1 MTDLGFFQPAEPDD
15 VEMEPEAQEQT
26 QEPELEII
34 LEKVEPE
41 QESNSE
47 ILKVLQKDI
56 TIENVGK
63 IYREIKTL
71 KHLQL
76 LEYQSYLDLILP
88 LLDGKKK
95 KTDELLYSI
104 CLMVNE
110 KYRQQLP
117 FTQIDKFPIFF
128 NQILELKPRNLKEKQ
143 TILQFLINVNSSLEI
158 PDIRS
163 EWMKLVSIS
172 IWKKLLPGRLELE
185 LKDEDRLKSWK
196 KMNTKHSN
204 AKNKA
209 QLDLYSSYLS
219 DLITDFLLMI
229 EENKENDL
237 YSYACRFLEFLVDL
251 LSQIFTRRYFNALF
265 HDHLVMPLVLSSE
278 FFKSLESEN
287 TAFHKLVEKLEF
299 YSFFQ
304 IDDLTGQPLNRYEM
318 IERQHEQMSRIQ
330 KTCFIHFKDDLQEFI
345 FASLGSL
352 EKSFKKHFENVHLQ
366 TLVQL
371 ASKLGIRTDSFT
383 NEQYEFEFILDSLA
397 FEFGKSISQ
406 LDLINAEPLYPN
418 EEFIFDDLT
427 VVPNHIFNNTDP
439 IAIPKL
445 GIQFLTLHDY
455 LLRNF
460 DLYKL
465 DSAYAVRQDLE
476 DVVLRLN
483 PKYNPDNSG
492 PHDRTIFTGWSR
504 MACPL
509 NQIQIDEA
517 GQPRL
522 TELVPSFVKA
532 DISYSLERY
541 NNSIRKEWDAIRPSD
556 TLFLVS
562 LQMLPSYNDV
572 EITGKEARLDGNSF
586 RKRFGIKYIRGCEV
600 YELIGDDG
608 DPVRDFASA
617 TQPEANGAAKVAS
630 HNRHIRVLFDTN
642 QYQMDLRETG
652 DLYDVYGSLNIIVR
666 RNAAQNNFKSVLE
679 TIRDLM
685 QSELV
690 VPDWLQDVVLGYGD
704 RNQAHYTKMD
714 EPTKTID
721 FGYTFL
727 DWKHLEESFPKNVLF
742 AQKEKKSPTL
752 LPPYILTFPDS
763 EFQEDDSVTDKKR
776 KSKNQ
781 NEGIIVR
788 SYRHKSLTEKP
799 KVNKLKFTPT
809 QVQAI
814 RSGCSTG
821 LTLIVGPPG
830 TGKTD
835 VAVQIIANIYKQHPN
850 THMLL
855 ITKSNQAL
863 NHLFAKITNS
873 NINPR
878 HLLRLGHG
886 HEDLN
891 STESWGKAGRL
902 KSFLELRL
910 SLLKQIETLATTL
923 LLPVAHAHTCENAGY
938 FFTTEIEPRWKKYT
952 DFLKHGEAELSAVV
966 GEFPFTDFI
975 KTIKPKVLEKCES
988 VEEAVDVANDYY
1000 AHIAS
1005 LFKEAEQVRPFE
1017 LLRTNKERANY
1028 LLVKEARIIAMTS
1041 THASLKRRELVRL
1054 GFKYDTVIVEEA
1066 GQMLEV
1072 ETFIPLLLQTHDTDL
1087 NRSPL
1092 SRIVLI
1098 GDHHQLPP
1106 IVQNQA
1112 CGKYANMEQ
1121 SLFKRLIR
1129 LGVPSINLDYQG
1141 RSRPSIADLYRW
1153 NYENLSDL
1161 PMDFPEMKKMN
1172 AGFAYEFQ
1180 AINVGDFNG
1189 QGESAPRPHFIQ
1201 NLGEAEYVVAVY
1213 QYMRMLGYPA
1223 EKIAILTTY
1232 NGQKELINDVLN
1244 KRCAWN
1250 PLFKTPTVS
1259 TVDQFQ
1265 GQQADY
1271 ILLSL
1276 VRTKHIGHLRD
1287 VRRLIVALSRARL
1300 GLYVFCRFKLFAECA
1315 ELAPAFDI
1323 LKTRP
1328 AQLQLTDE
1336 RFGEISRTEPESQ
1349 NAKQVGNVTEMGKIV
1364 AELSQKEIDSLKK
1377 KL

>member
-1 MTDLGFFQPAEPDD
+1 MTDLGFFQPAQPDD
-15 VEMEPEAQEQT
+15 VEMEPEVEEQI

-34 LEKVEPE
+34 LEKIEPE
-41 QESNSE
+41 QESNNNE
-47 ILKVLQKDI
+47 ILKLLQKE
-56 TIENVGK
+56 TTVENVGK
-63 IYREIKTL
+63 IYKEIKTL

-76 LEYQSYLDLILP
+76 LEYQSYLDSLLP
-88 LLDGKKK
+88 LLDGKKT
-95 KTDELLYSI
+95 TDELLYSI
-104 CLMVNE
+104 CLMFNE

-117 FTQIDKFPIFF
+117 FTHIERFSQIF
-128 NQILELKPRNLKEKQ
+128 NQVLELKPRNLKEKQ
-143 TILQFLINVNSSLEI
+143 IILEFLINVNTSLEI
-158 PDIRS
+158 PEIRS

-172 IWKKLLPGRLELE
+172 IWKNLLPEKLEIELE
-185 LKDEDRLKSWK
+185 DKDRQKSWK
-196 KMNTKHSN
+196 KMNTKYSN

-219 DLITDFLLMI
+219 NLLIDFLLML
-229 EENKENDL
+229 EENKEGNL
-237 YSYACRFLEFLVDL
+237 ASYANRFLEFLVDL
-251 LSQIFTRRYFNALF
+251 LSQIFTRRYFNVLF
-265 HDHLVMPLVLSSE
+265 HDHLVMPLILSSE
-278 FFKSLESEN
+278 YFKSQESDQ
-287 TAFHKLVEKLEF
+287 TSFHKLVERLEF
-299 YSFFQ
+299 YAFFQ

-318 IERQHEQMSRIQ
+318 IERQHEQMSKIQ
-330 KTCFIHFKDDLQEFI
+330 KTCFIHFKDDLQDFI

-352 EKSFKKHFENVHLQ
+352 EKSFKKHFENVPLD

-371 ASKLGIRTDSFT
+371 ASKLGIRTESFT
-383 NEQYEFEFILDSLA
+383 KEQYEFEFILDSLA
-397 FEFGKSISQ
+397 FEFGKTISQ
-406 LDLINAEPLYPN
+406 LEVINAEPLYPN
-418 EEFIFDDLT
+418 EELIFDDLT
-427 VVPNHIFNNTDP
+427 VVPNHVFNNTDP

-465 DSAYAVRQDLE
+465 ECAHAIRQDLE

-483 PKYNPDNSG
+483 PKYNPDHSG

-509 NQIQIDEA
+509 NQIQIDEV
-517 GQPRL
+517 GLPRL

-532 DISYSLERY
+532 DLTYSLERY
-541 NNSIRKEWDAIRPSD
+541 NHSVRKEWDAIRPSD

-562 LQMLPSYNDV
+562 LQMLPSYTDV
-572 EITGKEARLDGNSF
+572 EVTGKESRLSGAAF
-586 RKRFGIKYIRGCEV
+586 RKRFGINYIRGCEV
-600 YELIGDDG
+600 YELLGDDG
-608 DPVRDFASA
+608 DPVHDFAAA
-617 TQPEANGAAKVAS
+617 TQPEANGEARVNS

-642 QYQMDLRETG
+642 QYQLDLKEVG
-652 DLYDVYGSLNIIVR
+652 DPYEIYGSLNVIVR

-704 RNQAHYTKMD
+704 RNQAHYTKMIN
-714 EPTKTID
+714 PSKTID
-721 FGYTFL
+721 FGYTFV
-727 DWKHLEESFPKNVLF
+727 DWNHLEASFPTSVLI

-752 LPPYILTFPDS
+752 VPPYILTFPDS
-763 EFQEDDSVTDKKR
+763 DFNEEEETSSKKR
-776 KSKNQ
+776 KSKGGK
-781 NEGIIVR
+781 EGILVK
-788 SYRHKSLTEKP
+788 SYRSKSLVDKP

-809 QVQAI
+809 QVEAI

-835 VAVQIIANIYKQHPN
+835 VAVQIIANIYNQHPN

-863 NHLFAKITNS
+863 NHLFEKITNA

-910 SLLKQIETLATTL
+910 SLLKQIETLASSL

-938 FFTTEIEPRWKKYT
+938 FFTTEIEPRWIKYNKS
-952 DFLKHGEAELSAVV
+952 DHVELKQVIE
-966 GEFPFTDFI
+966 EFPFTDFI
-975 KTIKPKVLEKCES
+975 KTIKPKGLSNCQS
-988 VEEAVDVANDYY
+988 VEEALEIANDYY
-1000 AHIAS
+1000 AHIEH
-1005 LFKEAEQVRPFE
+1005 LFRECEQVRPFE

-1054 GFKYDTVIVEEA
+1054 GFKYDTVIMEEA

-1072 ETFIPLLLQTHDTDL
+1072 ESFIPLLLQTHDTDL

-1106 IVQNQA
+1106 IVQSQS

-1129 LGVPSINLDYQG
+1129 LGVPSINLDHQG
-1141 RSRPSIADLYRW
+1141 RSRSSIADLYRW

-1161 PMDFPEMKKMN
+1161 PLKLPGMDRMN
-1172 AGFAYEFQ
+1172 AGFVYEYQ
-1180 AINVGDFNG
+1180 AVNVGDFNG
-1189 QGESAPRPHFIQ
+1189 QGETAPRPHFIQ

-1213 QYMRMLGYPA
+1213 QYMRLLGYPS

-1244 KRCAWN
+1244 KRCSWN
-1250 PLFKTPTVS
+1250 PLFKTPVVS

-1265 GQQADY
+1265 GQQADFV
-1271 ILLSL
+1271 LLSL
-1276 VRTKHIGHLRD
+1276 VRTKHVGHLRD
-1287 VRRLIVALSRARL
+1287 VRRLTVALSRARL
-1300 GLYVFCRFKLFAECA
+1300 GLYVFCRFKLFSGCA
-1315 ELAPAFDI
+1315 ELAPAFNI
-1323 LKTRP
+1323 LKERP
-1328 AQLQLTDE
+1328 TLLQLTDE
-1336 RFGEISRTEPESQ
+1336 RYGEIDRSEPEFE
-1349 NAKQVGNVTEMGKIV
+1349 NAKQVGSVTEMGKIV
-1364 AELSQKEIDSLKK
+1364 AELSQKEIESLKK
-1377 KL
+1377 KLK